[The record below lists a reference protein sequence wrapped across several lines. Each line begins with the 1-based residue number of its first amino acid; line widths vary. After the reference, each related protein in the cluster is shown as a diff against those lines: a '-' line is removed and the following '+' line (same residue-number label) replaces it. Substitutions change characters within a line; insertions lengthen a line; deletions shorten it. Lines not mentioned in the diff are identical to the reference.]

1 MRAERKPFDYN
12 IGALAVVVISVGVAA
27 IVYGLNMVPLDL
39 YNIVAWFFGP
49 LGVYTL
55 IYSFAGGKDSTYYV
69 VMGTIMVAVAV
80 VFGFYSTVPILIVL
94 GIVAIVLAVI
104 GIIAYWRNRK

>member
-55 IYSFAGGKDSTYYV
+55 IYSFAGDKDSTYYV

-80 VFGFYSTVPILIVL
+80 VFGFYNTVPILIVL